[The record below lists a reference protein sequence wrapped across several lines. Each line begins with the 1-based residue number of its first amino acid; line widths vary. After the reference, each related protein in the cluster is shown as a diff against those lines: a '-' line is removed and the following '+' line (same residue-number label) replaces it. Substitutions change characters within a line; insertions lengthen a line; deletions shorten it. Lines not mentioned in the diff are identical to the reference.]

1 MEGEGET
8 PYQLLSNRISLDLR
22 LDAMTHHRRTRRP
35 ASPAPADYQQ
45 QHHGKEAFSCNYC
58 QRKFFSSQAL
68 GGHQNAHKNERALA
82 DRTLAKRRRDA
93 SAGINAAV
101 AATPSSPA
109 VIHSW
114 LHGGG
119 DLWAYA
125 TSPASSMGM
134 GGLAG
139 TRRTTT
145 AAGEDTAEL
154 DLSLTAGSTTV
165 AHSWIN
171 GGGDIW
177 AYATSPP
184 TSLSM
189 GMGMDGWDGTRL
201 TTTVGG
207 ETTAEMDLSLK
218 LCL

>member
-125 TSPASSMGM
+125 
-134 GGLAG
+134 
-139 TRRTTT
+139 
-145 AAGEDTAEL
+145 
-154 DLSLTAGSTTV
+154 
-165 AHSWIN
+165 
-171 GGGDIW
+171 
-177 AYATSPP
+177 ATSPP